1 MTRSPIRPTTMP
13 MTTTQGTARS
23 MTFQND
29 RPSDRILGT
38 PASTAPA
45 MPPRSEMPPFQTA
58 KISSGLGKSPGWL
71 IT

>member
-1 MTRSPIRPTTMP
+1 MTRSPIRPTMIP
-13 MTTTQGTARS
+13 MATQGTARS

-29 RPSDRILGT
+29 SPSERILGT
-38 PASTAPA
+38 PARTAPP

-58 KISSGLGKSPGWL
+58 KISSGLLKSPGWL